1 MRCRA
6 RMTTRLRRC
15 TASIRRGR
23 TWRGRS
29 DRWSEFTRSKGEGTM
44 SIEIEVGLENAT
56 KAPKVTE
63 ELSLEAPAPKGF
75 ANPNVR
81 RALLLGGTVLLA
93 AVVGLLSYYHNR
105 ESTDDAQVDGHITPM
120 ASKVYGRVAQ
130 VLVEDNQPVK
140 AGQVLVKIDP
150 RDYQAALDQAKASL
164 MLAESEARSAG
175 VDVPRTRENVA
186 SGNSSADA
194 QLLGAQA
201 DLAKA
206 QSTYEQAQTADL
218 AWAQDNVDK
227 SRANA
232 ELAKADLARYLPLM
246 EKGEISK
253 QQYDAAKAN
262 ADANASALKA
272 DQEKLAQA
280 HRNVDVTKAQLD
292 AAKARVEQARA
303 GVASALADVKQ
314 VGMKTADAQAKLAK
328 VEQARALLEAAQ
340 LNLSYT
346 EITAPIDGV
355 ATHKQVETGQIV
367 QAGQG
372 LLVVVPLQDVWVT
385 ANFKETQLRNMRAG
399 QKAEVKVD
407 TYGKTFSGRVD
418 SIAGATGSVLSL
430 LPPENATGN
439 YVKVV
444 QRIPVKIVLDPIP
457 SEKAVLRP
465 GMNVDATVITN

>member
-1 MRCRA
+1 
-6 RMTTRLRRC
+6 
-15 TASIRRGR
+15 
-23 TWRGRS
+23 
-29 DRWSEFTRSKGEGTM
+29 M

-56 KAPKVTE
+56 KAPRVIE
-63 ELSLEAPAPKGF
+63 ELPLEAPAPKGL
-75 ANPNVR
+75 ANPNVKR
-81 RALLLGGTVLLA
+81 GLVLGGAILVA
-93 AVVGLLSYYHNR
+93 AVAGLLFYFHNR

-130 VLVEDNQPVK
+130 VLVDDNQPVK

-150 RDYQAALDQAKASL
+150 RDYQAALNQAKASL
-164 MLAESEARSAG
+164 ALAESEARSAG

-186 SGNSSADA
+186 SGTTSADA

-201 DLAKA
+201 DLARA
-206 QSTYEQAQTADL
+206 QSTYGQAQTADL
-218 AWAQDNVDK
+218 AWAQANVEK

-232 ELAKADLARYLPLM
+232 ELAKADLARYTPLM
-246 EKGEISK
+246 QKGEISK

-262 ADANASALKA
+262 ADANASALRA
-272 DQEKLAQA
+272 DQEKFVQAQ
-280 HRNVDVTKAQLD
+280 RSVDVAKAQLD
-292 AAKARVEQARA
+292 AAEARVEQARA
-303 GVASALADVKQ
+303 GVSSAHADLRQ
-314 VGMKTADAQAKLAK
+314 VGMKAADAQAKLAK
-328 VEQARALLEAAQ
+328 VEQARAALDAAQ

-346 EITAPIDGV
+346 EITAPVDGV
-355 ATHKQVETGQIV
+355 ATHKQVEAGQIV

-372 LLVVVPLQDVWVT
+372 LLVVVPLHDVWVT
-385 ANFKETQLRNMRAG
+385 ANFKETQLRNMKPG
-399 QKAEVKVD
+399 QKAQVKVD
-407 TYGKTFSGRVD
+407 TYGRTFSGHVD

>member
-1 MRCRA
+1 
-6 RMTTRLRRC
+6 
-15 TASIRRGR
+15 
-23 TWRGRS
+23 
-29 DRWSEFTRSKGEGTM
+29 M

-56 KAPKVTE
+56 KVPPAME
-63 ELSLEAPAPKGF
+63 ELSLEEPPKGL
-75 ANPNVR
+75 ANPKVR
-81 RALLLGGTVLLA
+81 RLLVAGGAVVLA
-93 AVVGLLSYYHNR
+93 AIVGLFAYYYNR
-105 ESTDDAQVDGHITPM
+105 ESTDDAQVDGHITPL

-130 VLVEDNQPVK
+130 VLVDDNQAVK

-164 MLAESEARSAG
+164 ALAESEARSAG

-194 QLLGAQA
+194 GLLGAEA
-201 DLAKA
+201 DLARA
-206 QSTYEQAQTADL
+206 QATYEQAQTADL
-218 AWAQDNVDK
+218 AWAQANIEK

-232 ELAKADLARYLPLM
+232 ELAKADLARYKPLM

-253 QQYDAAKAN
+253 QQYDAAQAN
-262 ADANASALKA
+262 ADATASALKA
-272 DQEKLAQA
+272 DEEKLEQA
-280 HRNVDVTKAQLD
+280 RRNVDVARAQRD
-292 AAKARVEQARA
+292 ATRAKVEQAQA
-303 GVASALADVKQ
+303 GVASAKADIKQ
-314 VGMKTADAQAKLAK
+314 VSMKTADAQAKLAK
-328 VEQARALLEAAQ
+328 VEQARAALEAAQ

-346 EITAPIDGV
+346 EITAPVDGV

-372 LLVVVPLQDVWVT
+372 LMVIVPLYDVWVT
-385 ANFKETQLRNMRAG
+385 ANFKETQLKKMKAG
-399 QKAEVKVD
+399 QRAEVKVD
-407 TYGKTFSGRVD
+407 TYGKTFSGHVD

-457 SEKAVLRP
+457 AEKAVLRP